1 MLAQRP
7 REHSDLPVSGA
18 DLRHARLLAAGR
30 VHLLHHLCHRTNPAQ
45 RGVHARHAAGADD
58 CLHHRCGDLPDTL
71 RPHPDRGAIAMKPI
85 PIGTKGSHAKI
96 VAVADLAS
104 TLDASLAAVLSTPTM
119 VAMMEQAAIE
129 AIKPFLDAGE
139 SSVGMS
145 IEVNHTAA
153 TPPGHRARAEAEV
166 TRVDGRRLEFTV
178 RAFDDVEQIGSGSHR
193 RAVIDAAKFD
203 DRLKTKQK
211 S

>member
-1 MLAQRP
+1 
-7 REHSDLPVSGA
+7 
-18 DLRHARLLAAGR
+18 
-30 VHLLHHLCHRTNPAQ
+30 
-45 RGVHARHAAGADD
+45 
-58 CLHHRCGDLPDTL
+58 
-71 RPHPDRGAIAMKPI
+71 MK
-85 PIGTKGSHAKI
+85 T
-96 VAVADLAS
+96 VAVGAKGKFEQLVEKKHLAS
-104 TLDASLAAVLSTPTM
+104 ELDSSLASVLSTPTM

-145 IEVNHTAA
+145 IEVSHTAA

-166 TRVDGRRLEFTV
+166 TKVEGRRLEFSV

-193 RAVIDAAKFD
+193 RAVIDAAKFN

-211 S
+211 H

>member
-1 MLAQRP
+1 MKTV
-7 REHSDLPVSGA
+7 PVGA
-18 DLRHARLLAAGR
+18 
-30 VHLLHHLCHRTNPAQ
+30 
-45 RGVHARHAAGADD
+45 
-58 CLHHRCGDLPDTL
+58 
-71 RPHPDRGAIAMKPI
+71 
-85 PIGTKGSHAKI
+85 KGKFEQLVEKKH
-96 VAVADLAS
+96 LAS
-104 TLDASLAAVLSTPTM
+104 ELDPSLASVLSTPTM

-145 IEVNHTAA
+145 IEVSHTAA

-166 TRVDGRRLEFTV
+166 TKVEGRRLEFSV

-193 RAVIDAAKFD
+193 RAVIDAAKFN

-211 S
+211 H